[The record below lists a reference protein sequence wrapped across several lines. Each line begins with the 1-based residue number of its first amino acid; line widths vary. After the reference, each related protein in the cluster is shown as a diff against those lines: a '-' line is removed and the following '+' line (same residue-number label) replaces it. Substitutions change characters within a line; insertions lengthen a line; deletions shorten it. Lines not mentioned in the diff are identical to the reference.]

1 MQVHLHA
8 DLKDTSPDPLT
19 EHLQGCVRHALGRF
33 GERIT
38 DVEAHLCD
46 VNRRTRSGYEVI
58 HCTLAARLGS
68 IEGVV
73 VTERAYHAERAI
85 DGAVRKLKRAV
96 GTALARHDP
105 RHPRAHALEQTG
117 GDGSAPASKRAI
129 DVVECSAANRS
140 TTSTSLG

>member
-1 MQVHLHA
+1 MQVLLHA
-8 DLKDTSPDPLT
+8 DMKDTGALPLA
-19 EHLQGCVRHALGRF
+19 EHLQGRVHHALGRF

-38 DVEAHLCD
+38 VVEAHLCD
-46 VNRRTRSGYEVI
+46 VNRRPRSGYEII

-68 IEGVV
+68 LEGVV

-105 RHPRAHALEQTG
+105 RHPHAHPARQGG
-117 GDGSAPASKRAI
+117 GDPAVPNAQP
-129 DVVECSAANRS
+129 DVGECSAAHRAAAS
-140 TTSTSLG
+140 PSLR